1 VTLRG
6 EFRVA
11 GVVLAALCPLA
22 RAAIVRFH
30 PLSQRWLLLRPAVGY
45 VPCSADDR
53 GESKE
58 GIVASRALAS
68 AVLGRV
74 SAAGGGIRVPGC
86 GFAVIAWYG
95 AAARVGSCSFCF
107 GAAGG
112 ITGMCLLGLYRL
124 AQYTSQSRCGG

>member
-68 AVLGRV
+68 AVLCWVEFPPLRWDPCTGM
-74 SAAGGGIRVPGC
+74 
-86 GFAVIAWYG
+86 
-95 AAARVGSCSFCF
+95 RVGFHIVVRGYGEIGIMQLLLRRGGWDHWDVF
-107 GAAGG
+107 ARAVQAGAVH
-112 ITGMCLLGLYRL
+112 
-124 AQYTSQSRCGG
+124 